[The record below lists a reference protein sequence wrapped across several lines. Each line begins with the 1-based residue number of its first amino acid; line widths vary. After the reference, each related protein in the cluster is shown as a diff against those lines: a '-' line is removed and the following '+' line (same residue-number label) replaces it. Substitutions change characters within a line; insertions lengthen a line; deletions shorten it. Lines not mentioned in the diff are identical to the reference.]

1 MSETSPS
8 APQAPIPEE
17 LQKQLAEF
25 QKRLWRVKVTEAVL
39 AGIFGLIISFLVVFL
54 LERIFPI
61 PPLARFSILIAG
73 TSLSAVFAPLMVR
86 RWVFG
91 HRRED
96 QLAKLISKKFPKL
109 GDRLLG
115 IVELQDQTE
124 SRETLSP
131 ELRAAAM
138 EHVARQA
145 AKRDMTEAL
154 PNSRHRKLAIGVIVA
169 VFLAVIG
176 FVVAPKAGTN
186 ALVRWALPFSETEH
200 YTFTQFDTSEIPN
213 PLVVAKGETFAFIA
227 PLKKDSDQKPAK
239 ARASF
244 NGQEWLESDL
254 TEDGSYKFDF
264 PGQQDTG
271 FISLEAGDASIRIK
285 VQPELRPELTNLKA
299 MVDLP
304 EYLQLE
310 PQQIDIRTGVL
321 TALEGSKITLLGDF
335 SRELSTA
342 QATLIPEEKT
352 IDPAAEPD
360 AIVPGGNLKELI
372 EEDEVIA
379 PSVPKS
385 KPLKLSLKGSTLST
399 EPFSITDHPASIPL
413 TWTDSYGLAGSATFN
428 LKIQPSEDSAPVSY
442 MQGIERQVVILAEEV
457 LEFEVLCE
465 DDFGLKEI
473 GLAWKG
479 EFTAPSSEK
488 PAEGSMTL
496 IAGGPSTA
504 RLSELA
510 IFSPAT
516 YKITPQKLML
526 SAYAE
531 DYKPGRGRI
540 YSEPIVVYI
549 LTRDEHAQLL
559 KNKFDRIIGE
569 LEDATRR
576 EMNNLDANERLDQQK
591 TPEELQEEDA
601 QRKLT
606 KSQDAEQQNAEKM
619 EDIAKKMEKLFKDA
633 SRNGDLD
640 TDTMKKMAEA
650 LDSMKE
656 LAKEDLPEIEKKLG
670 EAQNQKST
678 PEKTEKD
685 LKKAIE
691 KQKEALKK
699 MQETVKKANEANQN
713 FEASTFI
720 NRLKRAASEQD
731 GIASAFGSAMRGEDK
746 KAESKITGATPDKLD
761 PIHGRL
767 IGELDLQQKRTT
779 GDIRWIQEDLGH
791 FHARTQKDI
800 HKELIDDMKDYNID
814 TMLETLRQE
823 IGKNQ
828 SFTSAVRS
836 KQLAEK
842 LREWA
847 KKLEG
852 DKDGGGGGG
861 EGDGGGSQEEKDFEF
876 MLKVMRMVQTE
887 QDIRSRTR
895 SLEQML
901 RSLNLRKQPN

>member
-1 MSETSPS
+1 
-8 APQAPIPEE
+8 
-17 LQKQLAEF
+17 
-25 QKRLWRVKVTEAVL
+25 
-39 AGIFGLIISFLVVFL
+39 
-54 LERIFPI
+54 
-61 PPLARFSILIAG
+61 
-73 TSLSAVFAPLMVR
+73 
-86 RWVFG
+86 
-91 HRRED
+91 
-96 QLAKLISKKFPKL
+96 
-109 GDRLLG
+109 
-115 IVELQDQTE
+115 
-124 SRETLSP
+124 
-131 ELRAAAM
+131 
-138 EHVARQA
+138 
-145 AKRDMTEAL
+145 
-154 PNSRHRKLAIGVIVA
+154 
-169 VFLAVIG
+169 
-176 FVVAPKAGTN
+176 
-186 ALVRWALPFSETEH
+186 
-200 YTFTQFDTSEIPN
+200 
-213 PLVVAKGETFAFIA
+213 
-227 PLKKDSDQKPAK
+227 
-239 ARASF
+239 
-244 NGQEWLESDL
+244 
-254 TEDGSYKFDF
+254 
-264 PGQQDTG
+264 
-271 FISLEAGDASIRIK
+271 
-285 VQPELRPELTNLKA
+285 
-299 MVDLP
+299 
-304 EYLQLE
+304 
-310 PQQIDIRTGVL
+310 
-321 TALEGSKITLLGDF
+321 
-335 SRELSTA
+335 
-342 QATLIPEEKT
+342 
-352 IDPAAEPD
+352 
-360 AIVPGGNLKELI
+360 
-372 EEDEVIA
+372 
-379 PSVPKS
+379 
-385 KPLKLSLKGSTLST
+385 
-399 EPFSITDHPASIPL
+399 
-413 TWTDSYGLAGSATFN
+413 
-428 LKIQPSEDSAPVSY
+428 
-442 MQGIERQVVILAEEV
+442 
-457 LEFEVLCE
+457 
-465 DDFGLKEI
+465 
-473 GLAWKG
+473 
-479 EFTAPSSEK
+479 
-488 PAEGSMTL
+488 
-496 IAGGPSTA
+496 
-504 RLSELA
+504 
-510 IFSPAT
+510 
-516 YKITPQKLML
+516 
-526 SAYAE
+526 
-531 DYKPGRGRI
+531 
-540 YSEPIVVYI
+540 
-549 LTRDEHAQLL
+549 
-559 KNKFDRIIGE
+559 
-569 LEDATRR
+569 
-576 EMNNLDANERLDQQK
+576 MNNLDANERLDQQK

-656 LAKEDLPEIEKKLG
+656 LAKEDLPEIEKQLG

-800 HKELIDDMKDYNID
+800 HKELIDDMKEYNID

>member
-1 MSETSPS
+1 MSETSPP

-25 QKRLWRVKVTEAVL
+25 QKHLWRVKVTEAVL
-39 AGIFGLIISFLVVFL
+39 AGIFGLIVSFLVVFL
-54 LERIFPI
+54 LERLFPI
-61 PPLARFSILIAG
+61 PPLARFGILIAG

-96 QLAKLISKKFPKL
+96 QLAKLIAKKFPKL

-154 PNSRHRKLAIGVIVA
+154 PDSRHRKLAIGVIVA

-176 FVVAPKAGTN
+176 FIVAPKAGSN
-186 ALVRWALPFSETEH
+186 ALVRWALPFTETEH
-200 YTFTQFDTSEIPN
+200 YTFTQFDTFGIPD
-213 PLVVAKGETFAFIA
+213 PLIVAKGETFPFVA

-254 TEDGSYKFDF
+254 SEEGSYKFDF
-264 PGQQDTG
+264 PGQQDKG
-271 FISLEAGDASIRIK
+271 FITLEAGDASIRIK

-299 MVDLP
+299 KVDLP
-304 EYLQLE
+304 DYLQLG

-335 SRELSTA
+335 SRELSSA
-342 QATLIPEEKT
+342 QASLIPEEKI
-352 IDPAAEPD
+352 IDSPEEPQD
-360 AIVPGGNLKELI
+360 AVPGESLKDLI
-372 EEDEVIA
+372 EDDEIIA
-379 PSVPKS
+379 PFIPKP
-385 KPLKLSLKGSTLST
+385 KDLKLTIKDSTLST
-399 EPFSITDHPASIPL
+399 ESFNLENHPSSVPL
-413 TWTDSYGLAGSATFN
+413 TWTDSYGLAGSTTFN

-442 MQGIERQVVILAEEV
+442 VQGIERQVAILAEEV

-479 EFTAPSSEK
+479 EFTTPSNEK
-488 PAEGSMTL
+488 PAEGSMIL
-496 IAGGPSTA
+496 KVGGPSVP

-516 YKITPQKLML
+516 YKIAPQKLVL

-531 DYKPGRGRI
+531 DYKPGRGRK

-576 EMNNLDANERLDQQK
+576 EMNNLDTNERLDQQK

-601 QRKLT
+601 PT
-606 KSQDAEQQNAEKM
+606 
-619 EDIAKKMEKLFKDA
+619 
-633 SRNGDLD
+633 
-640 TDTMKKMAEA
+640 
-650 LDSMKE
+650 
-656 LAKEDLPEIEKKLG
+656 
-670 EAQNQKST
+670 
-678 PEKTEKD
+678 
-685 LKKAIE
+685 
-691 KQKEALKK
+691 
-699 MQETVKKANEANQN
+699 
-713 FEASTFI
+713 
-720 NRLKRAASEQD
+720 
-731 GIASAFGSAMRGEDK
+731 
-746 KAESKITGATPDKLD
+746 
-761 PIHGRL
+761 
-767 IGELDLQQKRTT
+767 
-779 GDIRWIQEDLGH
+779 
-791 FHARTQKDI
+791 
-800 HKELIDDMKDYNID
+800 
-814 TMLETLRQE
+814 
-823 IGKNQ
+823 
-828 SFTSAVRS
+828 
-836 KQLAEK
+836 
-842 LREWA
+842 
-847 KKLEG
+847 
-852 DKDGGGGGG
+852 
-861 EGDGGGSQEEKDFEF
+861 
-876 MLKVMRMVQTE
+876 
-887 QDIRSRTR
+887 
-895 SLEQML
+895 
-901 RSLNLRKQPN
+901 